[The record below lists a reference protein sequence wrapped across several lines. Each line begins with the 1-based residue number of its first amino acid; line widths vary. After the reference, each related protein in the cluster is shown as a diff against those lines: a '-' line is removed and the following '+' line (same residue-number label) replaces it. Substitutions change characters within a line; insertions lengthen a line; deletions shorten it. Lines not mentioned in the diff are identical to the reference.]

1 MNIVIVDVD
10 NHSDIIL
17 AAGGIIEKQTGNGV
31 KIAVIRR
38 ERYGTEWC
46 LPKGKVNEH
55 ETLVDA
61 LNREIQEET
70 GCQVSLVRF
79 LGTDAY
85 PTNNKI
91 KSVYYWL
98 CHLQNGEC
106 EFEPNEEVKELLWL
120 TPVQAAMRLTH
131 DSQQKLV
138 RNLYL
143 QKPSTSQTF
152 IKKATYL
159 YRRYAQSQ
167 RWKRLNSAIT
177 AYREELTC
185 LLSNTSNNKTDYVS
199 SIYELL
205 DEVEAALMEGDVD
218 KGWKCFHAARRLEL
232 LSIND
237 KALLAAKA
245 EQIRNEAGKLNAW
258 RKEAVLGLLTN
269 KMEGEGI
276 TASVLYDAALIRD
289 EHYSNQAYKSSLKR
303 THHFILA
310 ALLISVLLWISY
322 ALSNSV
328 IYFGTDKKGLTN
340 LSVMYPGLIT
350 FGLLG
355 AIFSA
360 TLKSMKTD
368 VSSRIPEMTL
378 AIRVTLLRIV
388 LGASAAVI
396 IYLILYS
403 NLSGLLSE
411 EIKTSIESLDAI
423 TIYVVS
429 IVSGITERLVMNVVE
444 KITKK

>member
-17 AAGGIIEKQTGNGV
+17 AAGGVIEKQAGNGI

-46 LPKGKVNEH
+46 LPKGKVKDH

-61 LNREIQEET
+61 LYREIHEET
-70 GCQVSLVRF
+70 SCHVSLVKF

-85 PTNNKI
+85 PTDNKI

-98 CHLQNGEC
+98 CHLQNGDC

-120 TPVQAAMRLTH
+120 SPKQATMRLTH
-131 DSQQKLV
+131 ASQQKLV

-143 QKPSTSQTF
+143 QKPSTSKTF
-152 IKKATYL
+152 IQKAIYL
-159 YRRYAQSQ
+159 YSRYAQPQ

-177 AYREELTC
+177 VYRKELTC
-185 LLSNTSNNKTDYVS
+185 LLSNTSNNKTEYVS
-199 SIYELL
+199 SIYDLL
-205 DEVEAALMEGDVD
+205 DEAEASLMEGDVD

-237 KALLAAKA
+237 QALLAAKA

-258 RKEAVLGLLTN
+258 RKEAVSGLLTN
-269 KMEGEGI
+269 KMDGEGI

-303 THHFILA
+303 THHFILT
-310 ALLISVLLWISY
+310 ALLIGVLLWISY
-322 ALSNSV
+322 ALSNPV
-328 IYFGTDKKGLTN
+328 IYFGADKKELTN

-350 FGLLG
+350 FGFLG

-368 VSSRIPEMTL
+368 MSSRIPEMTL

-403 NLSGLLSE
+403 NLSDLLSDV
-411 EIKTSIESLDAI
+411 IKKSIKDMDAI
-423 TIYVVS
+423 TIYV
-429 IVSGITERLVMNVVE
+429 IAMVSGITERLVLSVVD
-444 KITKK
+444 KISK